1 VIADGLTDERTV
13 HVAIEA
19 QESVTLIEPA
29 NSQVVYVPQYDPRVD
44 PSALK
49 AAPESSPSRR

>member
-1 VIADGLTDERTV
+1 MSGPS
-13 HVAIEA
+13 HVATEA
-19 QESVTLIEPA
+19 QESVATEGNTIVIEPA
-29 NSQVVYVPQYDPRVD
+29 NSQVVYVLPYDPRVD